1 MALPSYEVDYADPC
15 RLQAGNGNIIAPD
28 HDPGA
33 RWSWNLT
40 PGLSVQPWLP
50 WAPSPAHRNKS
61 TPQMSAVPWGCFI
74 LSPRPK
80 APVNEIGDRVTDVG
94 HLEALGLLH
103 VYSEGHTPQSQ
114 HGARRPGW
122 AHRGVRLCWLT
133 HVPLP
138 REDLKV
144 SKD

>member
-80 APVNEIGDRVTDVG
+80 APVNKIGDRVTDVG
-94 HLEALGLLH
+94 HLEVLGLLH
-103 VYSEGHTPQSQ
+103 VYSEGHTPPNPSME
-114 HGARRPGW
+114 HAGLAGLTGAYGYAGSLTFPSPG
-122 AHRGVRLCWLT
+122 
-133 HVPLP
+133 
-138 REDLKV
+138 KI
-144 SKD
+144 